1 MIRYLLA
8 ALLALVPLAARA
20 QTDQQTLVDRAT
32 LAAQEMLQGPG
43 AADARNLMRRARG
56 VMICPRSF
64 KVAFFIGGQ
73 GGGCVLI
80 GRLQSGW
87 TGPAFY
93 TMGSGSFGLQIGLQ
107 DSETLLIVRTDN
119 GLRALL
125 NSHFKFGAD
134 AGVAVATLGA
144 GIGGATTAALR
155 ADIVTFSRAR
165 GLYVGVSLDGSVLS
179 SDVDWDKAYY
189 GQDLLPQQIVLQGQG
204 NNPGDAPLRDVL
216 ARFSG
221 G

>member
-8 ALLALVPLAARA
+8 AVLALLPLAAHA
-20 QTDQQTLVDRAT
+20 QTEQQTLVDRST
-32 LAAQEMLQGPG
+32 LAAQEMLEGPG
-43 AADARNLMRRARG
+43 ARDARDLLRRARA

-64 KVAFFIGGQ
+64 KIAFFFGGQ
-73 GGGCVLI
+73 GGGCVLV

-87 TGPAFY
+87 SGPAFY

-107 DSETLLIVRTDN
+107 DSETLLIVRTEK
-119 GLRALL
+119 GLNALL

-165 GLYVGVSLDGSVLS
+165 GLYVGVSLDGSILS

-189 GQDLLPQQIVLQGQG
+189 GQPLLPQQIVLQGMG

-216 ARFSG
+216 GRFSG